1 MQTPVNPIY
10 MMQPSPGAQPRNI
23 IIAGSPV
30 VSPSEVFP
38 EKYALPP
45 IGLIPPPLY
54 HPFPPRPFGFHPYG
68 LRYGYPYPYPYPYL
82 YYY

>member
-10 MMQPSPGAQPRNI
+10 MMQPSPAAQPHNV

-38 EKYALPP
+38 EKYALDVK
-45 IGLIPPPLY
+45 IFLNE
-54 HPFPPRPFGFHPYG
+54 
-68 LRYGYPYPYPYPYL
+68 
-82 YYY
+82 